1 VLNENV
7 GVPNKEL
14 EAAKVKIAK
23 LDAANREL
31 GNQVVDLKGK
41 TENFAALQGDVN
53 RLNLQVTELEGQK
66 KELKEGLEKLRKDM
80 APSAEEA
87 EGTRH
92 LSSRAE
98 LVAAYSELLG
108 QLTDLA
114 KQSFQNAVDQLQ
126 IVNPELVVEGIG
138 FWREVKDGVI
148 VLDEDNKA
156 NEVADLEAA
165 EKAMDVEIVD
175 DTEEQQGESG

>member
-1 VLNENV
+1 TALVLNENV

-80 APSAEEA
+80 AP
-87 EGTRH
+87 
-92 LSSRAE
+92 
-98 LVAAYSELLG
+98 
-108 QLTDLA
+108 
-114 KQSFQNAVDQLQ
+114 
-126 IVNPELVVEGIG
+126 
-138 FWREVKDGVI
+138 
-148 VLDEDNKA
+148 
-156 NEVADLEAA
+156 
-165 EKAMDVEIVD
+165 
-175 DTEEQQGESG
+175 